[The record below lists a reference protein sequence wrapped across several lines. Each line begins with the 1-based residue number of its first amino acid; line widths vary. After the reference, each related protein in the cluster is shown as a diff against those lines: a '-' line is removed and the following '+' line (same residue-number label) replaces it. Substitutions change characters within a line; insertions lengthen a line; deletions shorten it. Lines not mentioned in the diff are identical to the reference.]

1 MAPDGPASWHALAAQ
16 PAIGVAATVCAYSLA
31 VRVNRACRGN
41 PLANPTLVAIAILAV
56 GIKAVGLDY
65 ASYAQSAAYLSFML
79 SPAVVLLAVPLFRQR
94 RLIKES
100 GSIIVGALA
109 VGLPTGVGTAVGIA
123 WLLGADWRTLLSLAP
138 KSTTAGIAIGIS
150 ERIGGIPALTAVL
163 VIMTGI
169 VGAVCGPFAMRRLR
183 IDDPR
188 AVGLGMGISA
198 HGIGTARALQIGEV
212 AGAFAGLGMGLNGI
226 VTAIVLPVAAS
237 FL

>member
-1 MAPDGPASWHALAAQ
+1 MAPDSSASWHAIAAQ

-31 VRVNRACRGN
+31 VRINRACGGN
-41 PLANPTLVAIAILAV
+41 PLANPTLVAIVMLAV
-56 GIKAVGLDY
+56 GIKVVGLDY

-94 RLIKES
+94 RLVQES

-138 KSTTAGIAIGIS
+138 KSTTAGISEKIGA
-150 ERIGGIPALTAVL
+150 IPALTAVL

-169 VGAVCGPFAMRRLR
+169 VGAVCGPYAMRRLG
-183 IDDPR
+183 INDPR

-212 AGAFAGLGMGLNGI
+212 TGAFAGLGMGLNGI
-226 VTAIVLPVAAS
+226 MTAIVLPIAANC
-237 FL
+237 F